1 MECPKC
7 HHVQENVVECESCGI
22 IFAKY
27 HEYLKRVEEQKY
39 EVVEKKS
46 GSSNL
51 LVGIV
56 VLVVAVIIYFLIPD
70 SDDSKDDDGAIS
82 EVSQYQAVAKAPSTK
97 VKKSNAK
104 SISNKLLK
112 DFPPRNNIER
122 ADLATVFITTAW
134 GSGSGFFINDKCQII
149 TNKHV
154 VEYDKAKLGD
164 AEELAEKLKLV
175 IEEDNETLTVMY
187 SNIYRAK
194 SDAQKDRLQEQYNFY
209 EKKVEEKQST
219 YDELMSQINNVGGSS
234 SILDTEVTLKNGQVY
249 NVVSFNLSR
258 DSDLAVLD
266 INGVDCPYLDTN
278 TEENLALG
286 VKVFTIGNPS
296 GLQHTVTSGIVS
308 GYRESENKHFIQT
321 DAPINPGN
329 SGGPLVD
336 TDGKVIGINTMILSE
351 AEGIGFAIPV
361 NVVFEEFA
369 QLK

>member
-7 HHVQENVVECESCGI
+7 HHVQDNTVECESCGI

-51 LVGIV
+51 LVVIAVLIV
-56 VLVVAVIIYFLIPD
+56 AAIVYFLIPG
-70 SDDSKDDDGAIS
+70 SDDSKNDDGAKRVVSHS
-82 EVSQYQAVAKAPSTK
+82 EEVVKEPSTK
-97 VKKSNAK
+97 AKKSKVN
-104 SISNKLLK
+104 SIANKLLK
-112 DFPPRNNIER
+112 EFPPRNNIER

-134 GSGSGFFINDKCQII
+134 GSGSGFFINSKCQVI

-154 VEYDKAKLGD
+154 VEYDKAELGD
-164 AEELAEKLKLV
+164 AEVLAEKLKVV
-175 IEEDNETLTVMY
+175 ITEDDEALKVMY
-187 SNIYRAK
+187 SDIYRAS
-194 SDAQKDRLQEQYNFY
+194 SDIQKDRRQETYNIY
-209 EKKVEEKQST
+209 EKKVEEKKET
-219 YDELMSQINNVGGSS
+219 YNELMSQINNLGGSS
-234 SILDTEVTLKNGQVY
+234 SIIDTEVTLKDGHVY
-249 NVVSFNLSR
+249 NVTSFNLSR
-258 DSDLAVLD
+258 DTDLAVLD
-266 INGVDCPYLDTN
+266 INGVDCPYLDVN

-308 GYRESENKHFIQT
+308 GYRESDNKQFIQT

-329 SGGPLVD
+329 SGGPLID
-336 TDGKVIGINTMILSE
+336 ADGKVIGINTMILSE
-351 AEGIGFAIPV
+351 AEGIGFAIPI
-361 NVVFEEFA
+361 NLVFEEFA